1 VKLFGRESHGI
12 INGIGTLSDFAKAI
26 FRPSVH
32 IASEA
37 KGAIGKEQ
45 SSMIMLSENS
55 YVQTIPGLF
64 VTENEVEASHAAT
77 VGSVNEEHLYYLMSR
92 GYNLSEAR
100 KMIVVSMFN
109 AFFSRIESSFKEECE
124 RMKNDI
130 ATRID

>member
-1 VKLFGRESHGI
+1 
-12 INGIGTLSDFAKAI
+12 
-26 FRPSVH
+26 
-32 IASEA
+32 
-37 KGAIGKEQ
+37 
-45 SSMIMLSENS
+45 
-55 YVQTIPGLF
+55 
-64 VTENEVEASHAAT
+64 
-77 VGSVNEEHLYYLMSR
+77 MSR